1 MPTKQ
6 TKNTTVKN
14 RLRSKLTKDDRW
26 APTRSAVDQIVN
38 RGLTKEDITSSDEF
52 ISLIVPGMATYNPDW
67 VGIKTIKDLKN

>member
-1 MPTKQ
+1 MPLKQ

-26 APTRSAVDQIVN
+26 AATRSAVDQIVN

-67 VGIKTIKDLKN
+67 VCIKTIKDLKN